1 MTHSWTAG
9 LFFCACVSTLGG
21 GPPKGFEL
29 DSSALSPNGS
39 IRIEH
44 YANRADAGLAN
55 HLQIWVADARNPTN
69 RALLYAHDR
78 WAAAQ
83 ASPDDAYIAVT
94 DYMGSDCSEPFLF
107 RRVKGVRY
115 AAVTNAD
122 ISALAWDAIARQYRI
137 RTPFDHSYCEVS
149 CWLGPHS
156 ILIHA
161 WGHESGVCA
170 LEDWFTIYDIRTGRL
185 HFDLRLAN
193 DVDVER
199 VKAAP
204 PPATKSAATRTP
216 ARHSNV
222 LK

>member
-1 MTHSWTAG
+1 M
-9 LFFCACVSTLGG
+9 
-21 GPPKGFEL
+21 
-29 DSSALSPNGS
+29 SADGSGS

-55 HLQIWVADARNPTN
+55 HLQIWVADARDPTN

-78 WAAAQ
+78 WAVAQ
-83 ASPDDAYIAVT
+83 ASPDDSHIVVT
-94 DYMGSDCSEPFLF
+94 DYMGSDGSAPFLF
-107 RRVKGVRY
+107 HRVKGVRY

-122 ISALAWDAIARQYRI
+122 IAALAWDAIARQYKVRA
-137 RTPFDHSYCEVS
+137 PFDHSYCEVS
-149 CWLGPHS
+149 SWLGPHS

-161 WGHESGVCA
+161 WGHESGEFG
-170 LEDWFTIYDIRTGRL
+170 LDHWFAIYDLRTRRL

-193 DVDVER
+193 DADVER
-199 VKAAP
+199 VKPAR
-204 PPATKSAATRTP
+204 PPASTPAAARAP